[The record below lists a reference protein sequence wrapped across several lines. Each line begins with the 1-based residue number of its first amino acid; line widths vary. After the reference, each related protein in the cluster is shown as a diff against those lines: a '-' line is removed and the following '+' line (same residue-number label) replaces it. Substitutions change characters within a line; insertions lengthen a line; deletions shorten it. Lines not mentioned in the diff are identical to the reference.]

1 MTDAKTTVD
10 KIKDAIAT
18 YLGSEKKEESSQEV
32 KMASMKLEDGVTV
45 IEAEVFEAGKPV
57 AIVTDDDQRIALPE
71 GEYILEDGMVLKV
84 VEEGVIDSIAEKV
97 EEEPEVE
104 EEVAASDSAE
114 QSAATPKKVIEAVTK
129 ESHFSSEI
137 PESVLTAIANVV
149 DSKLEAFKAELSKEE
164 EVEEVE
170 LEAVKPIV
178 PNPEKSEQVKFN
190 KQNSS
195 MLDYLNTL

>member
-1 MTDAKTTVD
+1 MTDAKTTLD
-10 KIKDAIAT
+10 KIKVA
-18 YLGSEKKEESSQEV
+18 LGFEAEAV

-45 IEAEVFEAGKPV
+45 IEAEMFEAGQPV
-57 AIVTDDDQRIALPE
+57 AIVTEDEQRIALPE

-129 ESHFSSEI
+129 ESHFSKEMPNELI
-137 PESVLTAIANVV
+137 EAIANVV
-149 DSKLEAFKAELSKEE
+149 DSKLEAFKAEFSKEE
-164 EVEEVE
+164 EVKEEVE
-170 LEAVKPIV
+170 LEAVKADCSKPRKIRT
-178 PNPEKSEQVKFN
+178 SKF
-190 KQNSS
+190 
-195 MLDYLNTL
+195 

>member
-1 MTDAKTTVD
+1 MTDAKTTLD
-10 KIKDAIAT
+10 KIKVA
-18 YLGSEKKEESSQEV
+18 LGFEAEAV

-45 IEAEVFEAGKPV
+45 IEAEMFEAGQPV
-57 AIVTDDDQRIALPE
+57 AIVTEDEQRIALPE

-129 ESHFSSEI
+129 ESHFSKEMPNELI
-137 PESVLTAIANVV
+137 EAIANVV
-149 DSKLEAFKAELSKEE
+149 DSKLEAFKAEFSKEE
-164 EVEEVE
+164 EVKEEVE

-178 PNPEKSEQVKFN
+178 PNPEKSEKVKFN